1 MALFPGYTEDF
12 ENGCEQMNLS
22 MRGIVKSFGANDV
35 LKSVDFSLRGG
46 EICALLGENGAGKS
60 TLMNILGGVL
70 RPDAGQILLD
80 DKPQTFQ
87 NPSQSLDAGI
97 AFIHQELN
105 LINDLPIYENMFIGR
120 ELKKKNG
127 FLDHPRMIAETRK
140 VFERMALTLDPRAM
154 VRDLDASYKQIVEI
168 SRALLMNA
176 QIIIMDEPTTSLT
189 DPEIEHVFEILRTLK
204 KQNVGIVF
212 ISHKL
217 REVMEICDRY
227 TVLRDGVMVSEGY
240 VRDVT
245 TDLLA
250 RDMVG
255 HDVRNEPLN
264 RSAKLGDE
272 VLRLEDLTQEPHY
285 RHISLSVRGGEV
297 LGVTGLL
304 GDGRSEIFRT
314 VFGDTGKYQG
324 NIIVNGKSVQMHSTQ
339 QALALGIGYVPR
351 NRKENGIIKDM
362 SILENGTVVT
372 WPRDSKMGFL
382 HSKKIEKDFDD
393 LEKELHIKLGSA
405 KDLIGSLSGGNQQK
419 VVLAKWL
426 LSRSK
431 VIIFDEP
438 TRGIDVGAKYEIY
451 TLMNQMVERGMSII
465 MISSE
470 LLEILGMSDRLYVM
484 SEGTITGQM
493 PVEEATEQNVM
504 ALATRTREVTA

>member
-1 MALFPGYTEDF
+1 
-12 ENGCEQMNLS
+12 MNLS

-35 LKSVDFSLRGG
+35 LKSVDFSLREG

-70 RPDAGQILLD
+70 QPDAGEILLD
-80 DKPQTFQ
+80 GKPHIFHT
-87 NPSQSLDAGI
+87 PGQSLDAGI

-120 ELKKKNG
+120 ELKKKSG
-127 FLDHPRMIAETRK
+127 LLDHARMIEETRR
-140 VFERMALTLDPRAM
+140 VFERMALTLDPRTM

-189 DPEIEHVFEILRTLK
+189 DPEIEHVFSILRTLK
-204 KQNVGIVF
+204 EQRVGIVF

-227 TVLRDGVMVSEGY
+227 TVLRDGVMVSEGS
-240 VRDVT
+240 VGDVT
-245 TDLLA
+245 TSDLA

-255 HDVRNEPLN
+255 HDVRTEPLN
-264 RSAKLGDE
+264 RDVRLGDE
-272 VLRLEDLTQEPHY
+272 VLRLEGLTLEPHY
-285 RHISLSVRGGEV
+285 RDISLSVRAGEV

-314 VFGDTGKYQG
+314 VFGDLGKY
-324 NIIVNGKSVQMHSTQ
+324 NGQIYLSGKPVTIRSTP
-339 QALALGIGYVPR
+339 QALKLGIGYVPR

-362 SILENGTVVT
+362 NILENGSIVT
-372 WPRDSKMGFL
+372 WPRLARRGLIDRRAQREEF
-382 HSKKIEKDFDD
+382 ERQRR
-393 LEKELHIKLGSA
+393 ELHIKMEKAEDS
-405 KDLIGSLSGGNQQK
+405 ISSLSGGNQQK

-426 LSRSK
+426 SANPSLL
-431 VIIFDEP
+431 ILDNP
-438 TRGIDVGAKYEIY
+438 TQGVDVGAKEEIY
-451 TLMNQMVERGMSII
+451 DIILRLAGQGVAVIVLSNEAQEIIRVCDRALVMYHGGIQAEVKGESMNEHEMMR
-465 MISSE
+465 
-470 LLEILGMSDRLYVM
+470 
-484 SEGTITGQM
+484 
-493 PVEEATEQNVM
+493 
-504 ALATRTREVTA
+504 LATGG